1 LNAKFGCDGGA
12 VEFYRTFVD
21 AKVVSDLLVQFSP
34 QDVLFMEVFATR
46 KSQKRKTPAFDS

>member
-1 LNAKFGCDGGA
+1 M
-12 VEFYRTFVD
+12 EFYRTFVD